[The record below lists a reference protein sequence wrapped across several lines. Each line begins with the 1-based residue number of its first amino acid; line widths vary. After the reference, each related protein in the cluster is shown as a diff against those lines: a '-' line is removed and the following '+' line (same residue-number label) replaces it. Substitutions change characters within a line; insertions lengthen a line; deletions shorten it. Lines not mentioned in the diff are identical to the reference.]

1 MNRWPRGFFALLG
14 AQFFSSWADNALLIV
29 AIAQLIA
36 TDQPAWTA
44 PLLKCL
50 FTLAYV
56 VLAPWVGFSADG
68 WSKTRVMWV
77 AHALKLMGV
86 MGLWLGWD
94 ILLSYAWVGVG
105 AALYSPA
112 KYGWITQN
120 VKSMHLV
127 RANGWLETLTVCS
140 AIGGVACGGWWISE
154 SFRGLA
160 LIAWACTAL
169 EMSLQQLPLSLVAM
183 MYMVTLSLTCVVPPV
198 RPHEPTDVIWHRR
211 VGHFFQ
217 HDWWSLWSDR
227 SARTA
232 LCITTLFWGV
242 GASMQLLVLD
252 WAQHHL
258 GLPLEGGAYLQG
270 MTGLGVVLGAA
281 LAGRW
286 VTLDKHR
293 WVLWCGVAL
302 GGLLPCMVWVDDG
315 AWALPF
321 TVGAGLLSG
330 LLIVPMNA
338 MLQHRG
344 LQVLTSGR
352 SIAVQNF
359 NENLSILL
367 MLGGYALMVHGQWPL
382 WLILG
387 VYAVLMMGMSLYF
400 IWPDRRAQTQP
411 GPGAGGPQS

>member
-1 MNRWPRGFFALLG
+1 MNIWPRGFFSLLG

-29 AIAQLIA
+29 AIAQLMA
-36 TDQPAWTA
+36 TDQPAWMA

-56 VLAPWVGFSADG
+56 VLAPWVGCSADG
-68 WSKTRVMWV
+68 WSKTRVMWLSHV
-77 AHALKLMGV
+77 LKLIGV

-120 VKSMHLV
+120 VRPTQLV

-154 SFRGLA
+154 GFRSLA
-160 LIAWACTAL
+160 LISWASTAL
-169 EMSLQQLPLSLVAM
+169 EMGLQELPLSLVSM
-183 MYMVTLSLTCVVPPV
+183 LYLVTLALTCLVPRV
-198 RPHEPTDVIWHRR
+198 RTYEPTEVIWYRR
-211 VGHFFQ
+211 VDHFFR
-217 HDWWSLWSDR
+217 HDWWRLWSDR
-227 SARTA
+227 PARTA

-252 WAQHHL
+252 WAQQHL
-258 GLPLEGGAYLQG
+258 GLPLQGGAYLQG
-270 MTGLGVVLGAA
+270 MTGLGVILGAG

-286 VTLDKHR
+286 VTLDNHR
-293 WVLWCGVAL
+293 QVLWCGVVL
-302 GGLLPCMVWVDDG
+302 GTLLPCMAWVDDLS
-315 AWALPF
+315 WALPL

-344 LQVLTSGR
+344 IQVLTSGR

-411 GPGAGGPQS
+411 APGAGGPQS